1 MKAADLHFQQL
12 EGCDHSPH
20 YIIITI
26 LQIKRP
32 ESKKLED
39 FSQSW
44 IWDSAAKEISQSA
57 LTQTLIIQNP
67 YMQNCFSSNFEHHRN
82 TSALIIPAI
91 DVYQSISSASP
102 DVKELSVAR
111 LEGTTFLLIQDTCT
125 RPLWLAP
132 PNTNTICLFHIP
144 LRHLPLMA
152 QIVTAFSCF
161 RIQQIFF
168 MSYAI
173 SKGFVSPSGC
183 LLGMFHLLGKC
194 VNYYTMKPQNK
205 K

>member
-1 MKAADLHFQQL
+1 MIYPYQNLAWWECSQNTRIKFVYRSKNISLWKTFLNWKLAHLKVWEFPKLFLHQREKGKAEKEAWKEMKAADLHFQQL

-102 DVKELSVAR
+102 DVKELSVAACR
-111 LEGTTFLLIQDTCT
+111 
-125 RPLWLAP
+125 R
-132 PNTNTICLFHIP
+132 NYIP
-144 LRHLPLMA
+144 VDPRHLYPPSLTR
-152 QIVTAFSCF
+152 TA
-161 RIQQIFF
+161 
-168 MSYAI
+168 
-173 SKGFVSPSGC
+173 
-183 LLGMFHLLGKC
+183 
-194 VNYYTMKPQNK
+194 
-205 K
+205 

>member
-32 ESKKLED
+32 ESKKLE
-39 FSQSW
+39 
-44 IWDSAAKEISQSA
+44 EISQSA

-82 TSALIIPAI
+82 TSALIIPTI

-102 DVKELSVAR
+102 DVKELSVAACR
-111 LEGTTFLLIQDTCT
+111 
-125 RPLWLAP
+125 R
-132 PNTNTICLFHIP
+132 NYIP
-144 LRHLPLMA
+144 VDPRHLYPPSLTR
-152 QIVTAFSCF
+152 TA
-161 RIQQIFF
+161 
-168 MSYAI
+168 
-173 SKGFVSPSGC
+173 
-183 LLGMFHLLGKC
+183 
-194 VNYYTMKPQNK
+194 
-205 K
+205 